1 MSFTISIQIKLSNV
15 MLYLHLRLFYFER
28 WLKIMDFEMRDI
40 TILRVVKDV
49 KKKKYTLKSLITSA
63 ISDKIQFVSDILKYA
78 L

>member
-49 KKKKYTLKSLITSA
+49 KKKKVYFKELNN
-63 ISDKIQFVSDILKYA
+63 
-78 L
+78 